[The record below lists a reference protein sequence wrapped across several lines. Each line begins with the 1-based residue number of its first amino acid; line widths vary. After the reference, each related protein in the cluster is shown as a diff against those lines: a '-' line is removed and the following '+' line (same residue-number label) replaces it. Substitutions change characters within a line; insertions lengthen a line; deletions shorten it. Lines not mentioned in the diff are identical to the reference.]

1 MHRTTKVVEM
11 MQSRSIRCIFAIN
24 RSFCKLRI
32 VATPTFP
39 MDRTCCTPNPL
50 KQQRELPSMIGTH
63 ILHIRIHNFS
73 TAMSNDEM
81 KRRLETF
88 QDLYVVARDCME
100 DLVQA
105 QGNDETDDED
115 DDENDE
121 FFQRIA
127 FVQDSVEAA
136 VKEFNNLLNDLNDN
150 DEQKNRM
157 MRSHGFKVKQLEL
170 ELAMLLQNTNLN
182 DDSKL
187 GDKVENDSDDGGDDD
202 LDDEEEGED
211 EEDQDDRGK

>member
-1 MHRTTKVVEM
+1 M
-11 MQSRSIRCIFAIN
+11 MQSRAIRCIFAIN

-32 VATPTFP
+32 VATPQFR
-39 MDRTCCTPNPL
+39 MDRSCYTLNPL
-50 KQQRELPSMIGTH
+50 KQRQLPSIIGTH
-63 ILHIRIHNFS
+63 IIHIRKLNFS
-73 TAMSNDEM
+73 TTISDDEM
-81 KRRLETF
+81 KRRLDTF

-121 FFQRIA
+121 FFQRVA

-150 DEQKNRM
+150 DEQKNRI
-157 MRSHGFKVKQLEL
+157 MRGHGFKVKQLEL

-182 DDSKL
+182 DDGDL
-187 GDKVENDSDDGGDDD
+187 GDKGENDSDEGGDDD